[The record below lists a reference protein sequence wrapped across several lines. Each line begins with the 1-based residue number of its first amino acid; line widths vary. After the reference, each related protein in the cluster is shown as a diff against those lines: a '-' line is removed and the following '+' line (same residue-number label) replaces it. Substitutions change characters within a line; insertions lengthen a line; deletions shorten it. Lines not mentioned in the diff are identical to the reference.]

1 MTKQLITGLDEGDV
15 AEYVLLSG
23 EPERVPKIA
32 SFLDDPREICRV
44 REYVVH
50 EGILDGKRVTV
61 ASTGIGGP
69 STAIIVEELANLGA
83 KTMIRIGTSGGIAEN
98 LEKGDLVICTAAIR
112 ADGTSQSYVWPEYPA
127 VASHEITL
135 ALISAAKK
143 RKARFSV
150 GIAFTVDGFYSENK
164 ILGKAGE
171 LKSMSHGGFGLLG
184 RNRRL
189 SDVRAVGAKNIEM
202 ENATLF
208 TLGSIFGIRTGAVC
222 IVSDVVPWHPTDKI
236 IDFEENMSGCIQ
248 VSVDALSQLMKWDRE
263 RGDSEFWSP
272 R

>member
-23 EPERVPKIA
+23 EPERIPRIA
-32 SFLDDPREICRV
+32 QFLDDSREICHV
-44 REYVVH
+44 REYLVY
-50 EGILDGKRVTV
+50 EGKLGGERVTV

-69 STAIIVEELANLGA
+69 STAILVEELANLGA
-83 KTMIRIGTSGGIAEN
+83 RTMIRIGTSGGIAED
-98 LEKGDLVICTAAIR
+98 LEKGDFVISTGAIR
-112 ADGTSQSYVWPEYPA
+112 ADGTSGSYVWPEYPA
-127 VASHEITL
+127 MANHEITL
-135 ALISAAKK
+135 SLISAAKK
-143 RKARFSV
+143 RNAQFSV

-164 ILGKAGE
+164 IRGKSE
-171 LKSMSHGGFGLLG
+171 RMLSMSHGGFGLNERNG
-184 RNRRL
+184 RL
-189 SDVRAVGAKNIEM
+189 LDVRAMGAKNIEM

-208 TLGSIFGIRTGAVC
+208 TLGGIFGIRTGAIC

-248 VSVDALSQLMKWDRE
+248 IAVDALSQLIKWDSE
-263 RGDSEFWSP
+263 KGDSEFWSP